1 MAILR
6 NTIKRHVRNL
16 IIKKTV
22 FLLLLALALA
32 FLSYITS
39 SKAIVTGSNKDS
51 ALIYTL
57 GSVVISLLILVLVA
71 FKIRFFH
78 NLFGKDWTGTV
89 VKTGKVDVG
98 TRWYKDNIR
107 GVNSFVVIVRLDH
120 KNKEKKLIFPAHMI
134 SPNVYAVGDKI
145 HMIKGTR
152 YPINLTRE
160 AEQHICPMCARDSC
174 YGDFCPDCNLKY

>member
-32 FLSYITS
+32 FLSYVTS
-39 SKAIVTGSNKDS
+39 SKTIVTGSNKDS

-71 FKIRFFH
+71 LKIRYFH

-89 VKTGKVDVG
+89 VKTGNVDVG
-98 TRWYKDNIR
+98 TRWNKDNIR

-120 KNKEKKLIFPAHMI
+120 KTKRK
-134 SPNVYAVGDKI
+134 S
-145 HMIKGTR
+145 
-152 YPINLTRE
+152 
-160 AEQHICPMCARDSC
+160 
-174 YGDFCPDCNLKY
+174 

>member
-32 FLSYITS
+32 FLSYVTS
-39 SKAIVTGSNKDS
+39 SKTIVTGSNKDS

-71 FKIRFFH
+71 FKIRYFH
-78 NLFGKDWTGTV
+78 NLFGKDWTGKVIKTENVEIGARWAKNTINNVNAFAITV
-89 VKTGKVDVG
+89 QLDKNGK
-98 TRWYKDNIR
+98 
-107 GVNSFVVIVRLDH
+107 
-120 KNKEKKLIFPAHMI
+120 KKKFIFPTEKV
-134 SPNVYAVGDKI
+134 SPNVYAVGDNI
-145 HMIKGTR
+145 LFIKGTR

>member
-32 FLSYITS
+32 FLSYVTS
-39 SKAIVTGSNKDS
+39 SKTIVTGSNKDS

-71 FKIRFFH
+71 FKIRYFH

-89 VKTGKVDVG
+89 VKTGNVEIGPKWAKN
-98 TRWYKDNIR
+98 TINN
-107 GVNSFVVIVRLDH
+107 VNSFSVTVQLDQNR
-120 KNKEKKLIFPAHMI
+120 KMKKFIFPTEKI

-160 AEQHICPMCARDSC
+160 ASQHICPMCARDSC